1 MSYTEIYR
9 KIYAEVKSDKISHEE
24 AHKISLSITEAISNL
39 NLIIKQNTAN
49 VSDAVRNIV
58 NELYNAEEL

>member
-49 VSDAVRNIV
+49 VSDVVRNIV

>member
-9 KIYAEVKSDKISHEE
+9 KIYAQVKSEKISHED

-39 NLIIKQNTAN
+39 GLIIKENPINVALAVKNIIKEVVKAN
-49 VSDAVRNIV
+49 I
-58 NELYNAEEL
+58 

>member
-39 NLIIKQNTAN
+39 NLIIKENTAN
-49 VSDAVRNIV
+49 VSDVVRNII
-58 NELYNAEEL
+58 NELYNTEKL

>member
-9 KIYAEVKSDKISHEE
+9 KIYAEVKSEKISHEE

-39 NLIIKQNTAN
+39 GLMIKENPINVALAVKNIIREVVK
-49 VSDAVRNIV
+49 DNI
-58 NELYNAEEL
+58 